1 MEVVDELS
9 VMTYVSMLYKRMTKQ
24 SRSGKCCVYTSHQ
37 IHIYMVSS
45 LEAGDI
51 FKRPGIRR
59 HSKNGQANKVLLL
72 VFSFSSYG
80 CRMRR
85 SYKYLRE
92 YDWKKTL
99 HIREKEG
106 SKR

>member
-1 MEVVDELS
+1 MSMEVVDELS

-45 LEAGDI
+45 LEAGGI

-59 HSKNGQANKVLLL
+59 HSKNGRANKVLLL
-72 VFSFSSYG
+72 VFSFFF
-80 CRMRR
+80 
-85 SYKYLRE
+85 LR
-92 YDWKKTL
+92 L
-99 HIREKEG
+99 SHEKELQVLE
-106 SKR
+106 RI